1 MANIRILVVVDKSM
15 SDVDDDI
22 GVAHLPGGNISDYE
36 TLCGACNTARV
47 YKDTVGRV
55 TCKAC
60 LDTARSV
67 MENMTDAEIKE
78 LRPKRRKR
86 EAVAAGEET
95 CQK

>member
-1 MANIRILVVVDKSM
+1 MANIRILVVIDKSM

-55 TCKAC
+55 TCTAC

-86 EAVAAGEET
+86 RLLLARLP
-95 CQK
+95 QRI

>member
-1 MANIRILVVVDKSM
+1 MANIRILVSGDKST
-15 SDVDDDI
+15 SDTDGDI

-55 TCKAC
+55 TCTAC
-60 LDTARSV
+60 LDMARSV
-67 MENMTDAEIKE
+67 VENLTDAELKQ

-86 EAVAAGEET
+86 RAVAAGEG
-95 CQK
+95 